1 MLIAIEGCD
10 GAGKST
16 VAAEL
21 AKRLNG
27 SVISFPN
34 DAGVTGPMIRAYL
47 RKEWSIA
54 RSLSELKLAKGWP
67 KGVEHSSALAFQVLQ
82 ITNRMEVMD
91 QLQVA
96 TTRKPDIVLARYWQS
111 AWVYGQLDGLDP
123 DWLRGLRQTMAQPTL
138 NILLD
143 LDPIVALKRRAD
155 RDGKLPPERYEG
167 KLEFTAKVADLYRTL
182 WAQER
187 KDYWF
192 VVDANQAFE
201 KVCGD
206 CWKLI
211 H

>member
-34 DAGVTGPMIRAYL
+34 DAGVTGPMIRSYL
-47 RKEWSIA
+47 KSNWKVHFDNGGGVWCGK
-54 RSLSELKLAKGWP
+54 SEPWMLK
-67 KGVEHSSALAFQVLQ
+67 SDALAFQALQ
-82 ITNRMEVMD
+82 IANRMEVMD
-91 QLQVA
+91 RLQIA

-123 DWLRGLRQTMAQPTL
+123 DWLRMVHQTMAQPTL

-143 LDPIVALKRRAD
+143 LDPIVALQRRAD

-167 KLEFTAKVADLYRTL
+167 KLSVTTKVANLYRTL
-182 WAQER
+182 WEQER